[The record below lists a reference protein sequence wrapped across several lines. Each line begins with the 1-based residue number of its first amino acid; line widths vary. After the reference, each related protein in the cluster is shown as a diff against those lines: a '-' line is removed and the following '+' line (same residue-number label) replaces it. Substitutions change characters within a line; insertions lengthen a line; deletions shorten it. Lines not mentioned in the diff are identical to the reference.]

1 MWNRRMVIT
10 VLWTK
15 SNSSQHQRLRTDTQ
29 RFGEKKHCIEN
40 HRSMEIFLTDLT
52 VFMQEEL
59 LEIKEL
65 PVSNERPECLSVKYD
80 R

>member
-15 SNSSQHQRLRTDTQ
+15 SSSQHQLLRTDTQ
-29 RFGEKKHCIEN
+29 RLGEKQIDN
-40 HRSMEIFLTDLT
+40 HRNVDIFLTELN
-52 VFMQEEL
+52 VFMQEKL